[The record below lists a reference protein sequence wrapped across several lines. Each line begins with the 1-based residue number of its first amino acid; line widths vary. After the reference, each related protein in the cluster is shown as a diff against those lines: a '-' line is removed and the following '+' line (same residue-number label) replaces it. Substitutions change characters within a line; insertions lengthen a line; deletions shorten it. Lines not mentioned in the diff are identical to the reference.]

1 MKASPYAG
9 TDHILANHWLRHLDH
24 KTSRN
29 AERGMS
35 SAGRVD
41 SEIPVLNAPQPNGL
55 ERLYGRSREP
65 GPDPSEISA

>member
-29 AERGMS
+29 AERGTD
-35 SAGRVD
+35 GK
-41 SEIPVLNAPQPNGL
+41 VLCPAYKLPAVIFGPGSFSQAHAPNEYVTWL
-55 ERLYGRSREP
+55 R
-65 GPDPSEISA
+65 